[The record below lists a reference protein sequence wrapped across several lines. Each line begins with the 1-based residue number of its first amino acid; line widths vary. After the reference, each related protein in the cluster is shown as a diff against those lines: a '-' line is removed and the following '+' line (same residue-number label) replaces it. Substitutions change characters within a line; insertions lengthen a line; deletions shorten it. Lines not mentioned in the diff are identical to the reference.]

1 MIFFE
6 IIYTKLSIVYM
17 IKSNL
22 FEYYSFLL
30 IFQYPSLSL
39 FFSFLCDKSIYKKH
53 ICKEI
58 NHELIFFFIFT
69 LLKAS

>member
-30 IFQYPSLSL
+30 IFFNIPPYLC
-39 FFSFLCDKSIYKKH
+39 FFVFFVIKVYIKNIYVKK
-53 ICKEI
+53 
-58 NHELIFFFIFT
+58 
-69 LLKAS
+69 